1 MDDVEKSCPPDA
13 DAFGS
18 RAGEAPDVVALP
30 GQAREMF
37 EALANIRQDLADMY
51 FGALDVGARSGNP
64 DRHALAAHGIREL
77 LEKLPRYLDVP
88 LDAAKPLGLTARVRN
103 LTDAWD
109 RWNGSAVIDGAL
121 TRHGHKLFA
130 ALQEFCDGVRADI
143 PTRVEQAAAAVRG
156 LDLNP
161 IKLPPPIESLHVQ
174 QWREIEGF
182 FIGVSHHTRTTD
194 DREFAQYV
202 GALERFLLERLR
214 PRTFED
220 FAAIDELLTEGHDDA
235 QR

>member
-1 MDDVEKSCPPDA
+1 MDDVERSSSPDIA
-13 DAFGS
+13 AS
-18 RAGEAPDVVALP
+18 AIGEGREVVALSGP
-30 GQAREMF
+30 AREMF
-37 EALANIRQDLADMY
+37 QALASVRQELGDMY
-51 FGALDVGARSGNP
+51 LGALDVAARGGNP

-88 LDAAKPLGLTARVRN
+88 VDATKSLGLTSRART

-109 RWNGSAVIDGAL
+109 KWSESAIDDSGL
-121 TRHGHKLFA
+121 TRNGRKLLA
-130 ALQEFCDGVRADI
+130 ALEEFCAGVRADI

-182 FIGVSHHTRTTD
+182 FIGVSHHTRPTD
-194 DREFAQYV
+194 DGELAQYLA
-202 GALERFLLERLR
+202 ALERFLLERLR
-214 PRTFED
+214 PRTFDD
-220 FAAIDELLTEGHDDA
+220 FTAIDELLGTGQEDA
-235 QR
+235 